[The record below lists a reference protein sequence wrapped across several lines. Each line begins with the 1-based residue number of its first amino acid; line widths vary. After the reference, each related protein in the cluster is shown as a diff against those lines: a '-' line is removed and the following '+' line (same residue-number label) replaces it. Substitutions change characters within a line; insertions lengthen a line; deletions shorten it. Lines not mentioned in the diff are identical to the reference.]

1 MIGPSVVT
9 FIWVVVFGGSA
20 LHLAETQGAGI
31 AETVTADP
39 ASGMFVFLNQFPLTL
54 PMSILTLA
62 VLWIF
67 YVAGADAGAVVLGG
81 LSTGGPQ
88 EPRRWIKLTWGAAM
102 AAIACIL
109 LVAGG
114 LGALQSASV
123 LFGAP
128 FGIIM
133 VLMCLAF
140 YMHLRSEASDS
151 DRRGIED
158 APPAPH
164 PSSKPSAGDPAPGQ
178 TFAAEEPAPG
188 YNRQPGIEQ
197 PGREGR

>member
-1 MIGPSVVT
+1 
-9 FIWVVVFGGSA
+9 
-20 LHLAETQGAGI
+20 
-31 AETVTADP
+31 
-39 ASGMFVFLNQFPLTL
+39 
-54 PMSILTLA
+54 
-62 VLWIF
+62 
-67 YVAGADAGAVVLGG
+67 
-81 LSTGGPQ
+81 
-88 EPRRWIKLTWGAAM
+88 M

-140 YMHLRSEASDS
+140 YLHLRSEGSGE
-151 DRRGIED
+151 DRRADED
-158 APPAPH
+158 SLAPRQGRT
-164 PSSKPSAGDPAPGQ
+164 PSAGDPAPGQ
-178 TFAAEEPAPG
+178 AFAAEEPAPG

-197 PGREGR
+197 PGKEGR